1 MANAQLPDC
10 IRPVYGRILR
20 KYKVAFDTLK
30 LGETQLHLLQVT
42 DIEPLLKG
50 KDPFHDVSS
59 FPFWV
64 KLWESSMVLA
74 ALLAK
79 MPPQAGQTL
88 LELGAGLAAPGLAA
102 AQAGYRV
109 TLSDYEQDILDFARV
124 NAAVNNMDNVDFKVL
139 DWKNPP
145 DLGRFDIIVGAEIL
159 FREEFFEPLLAV
171 FDRMLAPDGT
181 IYLSHDMRRKSLPQF
196 LKLAEKQYEIA
207 ISTRKMRSAEEIL
220 TVIVN
225 RLRRRA

>member
-1 MANAQLPDC
+1 MTSPQLPDL

-20 KYKVAFDTLK
+20 KYKVAFETLK
-30 LGETQLHLLQVT
+30 LGESPLHLLQVT
-42 DIEPLLKG
+42 DLEPLLKG
-50 KDPFHDVSS
+50 RDPFRDVSS
-59 FPFWV
+59 FPFWI

-79 MPPQAGQTL
+79 LPPAPGQTL

-124 NAAVNNMDNVDFKVL
+124 SAAVNGLDKVDFRLL

-145 DLGRFDIIVGAEIL
+145 DLGTFDTIVGAEIL

-171 FDRMLAPDGT
+171 FDRMLAPGGT

-196 LKLAEKQYEIA
+196 LKLAEGQYEIA
-207 ISTRKMRSAEEIL
+207 VSTRKMRSEDETL

-225 RLRRRA
+225 RLRRRG